1 MGRSGRVLFGLRIA
15 LLALIAGTLI
25 FIFTNSALPPKES
38 AEQSGAVGDFIS
50 LIIPPDTEL
59 GAYIQ
64 TNLRKIAHFTEYG
77 MLGVELAVYFLAFD
91 RRRRHILCSAAV
103 PFAVGFVDETIQ
115 IFSGRG
121 PSVSDVW
128 IDVGGFFTFSLLA
141 YAVGVCASVI
151 TRAAAKRRAESQG

>member
-1 MGRSGRVLFGLRIA
+1 MGRRSGVLLGLRIA
-15 LLALIAGTLI
+15 LVVLIAGTLL
-25 FIFTNSALPPKES
+25 FIFTNSALPPEES
-38 AEQSGAVGDFIS
+38 AEQSGAVGNFIS
-50 LIIPPDTEL
+50 QIIPPDTDL
-59 GAYIQ
+59 GAYVQ

-103 PFAVGFVDETIQ
+103 PFAVGFIDETIQ

-141 YAVGVCASVI
+141 YALGVCALV
-151 TRAAAKRRAESQG
+151 TVRAALARRARS